1 MKRCIFGLF
10 YKLKTAFNISSEKS
24 SAISNLFVEISNEG
38 FSYVASFNNEIVALK
53 VFRFDNNISYK
64 EKAAVLKK
72 VYADEDVLKQ
82 SGINTIISCSF
93 AESVLSPAQFFNQDE
108 NAELLKTLYCD
119 SYPKQRFQDNL
130 ITHGIVND
138 YNVPDVF
145 SRFLKEYHPS
155 VQVKHQYSLLIN
167 KLNKNETTMHVLF
180 YFEKIV
186 IVVFKDGNLQIVQ
199 SFTYKAPADVV
210 YHLLNVSQQF
220 TLKDPAI
227 VMHGMIEK
235 RSALYEEI
243 YNYFLNIS
251 FAELPEKI
259 TLAEQFADYPP
270 HFFAHLFYSA
280 L

>member
-1 MKRCIFGLF
+1 M
-10 YKLKTAFNISSEKS
+10 KTAFDISSENS
-24 SAISNLFVEISNEG
+24 SAISNLFVEFTNEG
-38 FSYVASFNNEIVALK
+38 FSYVASHNNQVVALK
-53 VFRFDNNISYK
+53 VFRFDNDISYK
-64 EKAAVLKK
+64 EKTEALKK
-72 VYADEDVLKQ
+72 LYAYEDVLNQ
-82 SGINTIISCSF
+82 PGIDISISCSF
-93 AESVLSPAQFFNQDE
+93 AESVLSPAEFFNQDE
-108 NAELLKTLYCD
+108 NAELLETLYGNVF
-119 SYPKQRFQDNL
+119 PKQPFQDNL
-130 ITHGIVND
+130 TTHGIIND
-138 YNVPDVF
+138 YNIPDLF
-145 SRFLKEYHPS
+145 SGFLKEYHPS
-155 VQVKHQYSLLIN
+155 VQIKHQYSLLIN
-167 KLNKNETTMHVLF
+167 KLSKDETTMHVLF

-186 IVVFKDGNLQIVQ
+186 IVLFKHGSLQIVQ

-220 TLKDPAI
+220 TLNDPAI